1 MIFNGL
7 NNVALPIHFKH
18 LLGDHGM
25 GVVERHVDIGNVTIR
40 SVEVGRVAEGTLVV
54 WDRPGGGGHNAEIV
68 VTIRDQAANE
78 RVLSR
83 HVGLADY

>member
-1 MIFNGL
+1 MVFNGL
-7 NNVALPIHFKH
+7 NNVALPVHFKH

-25 GVVERHVDIGNVTIR
+25 GVVEGHVDIGNVTIR

-54 WDRPGGGGHNAEIV
+54 WDGPGGGGHNAEIMV
-68 VTIRDQAANE
+68 AIRDQAANE

-83 HVGLADY
+83 HVGLVD